1 MKQNS
6 LSVLISMK
14 GEKNCIQKY
23 KTQFLI
29 LIRVWRQLKRP
40 RNIPACVLYQSQV
53 FKQNVSTST
62 SSKEIQIYD
71 FLFVQTLTSLFS
83 FLSARLIG
91 LFLRSP
97 WPKNERF
104 NEKIQTDCFV
114 KYEKNVFQPSPPL
127 PPHLSPL
134 HTSPS
139 TPNFSISSILP
150 PTSNYYHL
158 SLPSHPP
165 SPHFKNFIWI
175 LNPRSLLDPLQFERE
190 RGVMV
195 QQTISTVF
203 VLHNFFSMRISQK
216 QLPRGVPHKRRSSQ
230 PRGVLQ
236 ISCC

>member
-6 LSVLISMK
+6 LAVLISMK
-14 GEKNCIQKY
+14 GEKKCIQKY

-97 WPKNERF
+97 WPKYERF

-114 KYEKNVFQPSPPL
+114 KYEKNVFQHSPPFTS
-127 PPHLSPL
+127 PHL
-134 HTSPS
+134 TV
-139 TPNFSISSILP
+139 
-150 PTSNYYHL
+150 
-158 SLPSHPP
+158 
-165 SPHFKNFIWI
+165 
-175 LNPRSLLDPLQFERE
+175 NPQF
-190 RGVMV
+190 
-195 QQTISTVF
+195 
-203 VLHNFFSMRISQK
+203 
-216 QLPRGVPHKRRSSQ
+216 
-230 PRGVLQ
+230 
-236 ISCC
+236 